1 MLEDDPKSLFLTD
14 TAFRA
19 LEKATDIGVVP
30 RPAERAHRHD
40 SDNDRHWQSKDY
52 GANAA
57 SERCDQ
63 CRQRRVTRDR
73 YRTKPERNEQKAN
86 CLLYTSDAADD

>member
-1 MLEDDPKSLFLTD
+1 MLEDDPKSLFLTY

-40 SDNDRHWQSKDY
+40 SDNDRHWQSRMVPTLHPSV
-52 GANAA
+52 A
-57 SERCDQ
+57 
-63 CRQRRVTRDR
+63 
-73 YRTKPERNEQKAN
+73 
-86 CLLYTSDAADD
+86 TSADSDE